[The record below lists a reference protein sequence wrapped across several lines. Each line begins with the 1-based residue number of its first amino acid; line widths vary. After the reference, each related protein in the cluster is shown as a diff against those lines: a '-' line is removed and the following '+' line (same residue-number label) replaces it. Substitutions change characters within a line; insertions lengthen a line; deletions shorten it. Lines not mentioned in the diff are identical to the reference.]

1 MLTAVRGD
9 RPIGKGRTIGT
20 IGPQGPEGCGNCKL
34 RRVKCDETK
43 PRCKK
48 CLDYGV
54 TCTYGPTSEAASLSV
69 EVAFKVDLA
78 PCRAKPPTARSR
90 KAAPYLPRTLPPPL
104 PSAGSPESPDAA
116 YQLTPVDVRLL
127 ERFQKRTVISFGT
140 PATKD
145 IYERKTLPIAF
156 QHPFVMHTVLAITHL
171 HDMSLTTTT
180 TTAANPAFT
189 FHWYRAISLLH
200 RKLSQPILPRE
211 RDALWVAAAFVGV
224 ASFAN
229 TSDIA
234 CPRDAWP
241 LRPLCWEDLD
251 WLKLGAGKKQV
262 WRLTD
267 PLRSE
272 GIFRD
277 VANELYTHVLLPASK
292 MRLGA
297 EDVAY
302 MRANLPDGFCELY
315 ELGEGSPEDNP
326 YWTAAE
332 SLAACWG
339 RRRGPRSREE
349 GKPFLTFLSKLDP
362 RFKRL
367 LEHKD
372 ERAMLMLAYWFA
384 RVCDRKYWWMW
395 RRAVLETLAIC
406 EFIERSWRG
415 RWEVRLVEFPRM
427 MAESCGL

>member
-1 MLTAVRGD
+1 MTSSIPPSRGD
-9 RPIGKGRTIGT
+9 VRKRKSHTKSRK
-20 IGPQGPEGCGNCKL
+20 GCGNCKL
-34 RRVKCDETK
+34 RRVKCDESK

-54 TCTYGPTSEAASLSV
+54 TCAYGPSSEAASLSV

-78 PCRAKPPTARSR
+78 PCRAKTTAAPSR
-90 KAAPYLPRTLPPPL
+90 KPASCLPRTLPPPL
-104 PSAGSPESPDAA
+104 PSTGSPESPDAA
-116 YQLTPVDVRLL
+116 YQLTPTDVRLL

-140 PATKD
+140 PTTKD

-156 QHPFVMHTVLAITHL
+156 QHPFVMHTILALTHL

-180 TTAANPAFT
+180 LTANPAFT
-189 FHWYRAISLLH
+189 YHWYRAISLLH
-200 RKLSQPILPRE
+200 RKLSQPILPAE

-234 CPRDAWP
+234 SPRDAWP
-241 LRPLCWEDLD
+241 LRPPCWEDLD
-251 WLKLGAGKKQV
+251 WLKLGDGKKQV
-262 WRLTD
+262 WRLTN

-292 MRLGA
+292 LRMGA
-297 EDVAY
+297 EDVAH

-315 ELGEGSPEDNP
+315 ELAEGLPEDNP

-339 RRRGPRSREE
+339 RTAEPGSPEE
-349 GKPFLTFLSKLDP
+349 AKPFLTFLSKLDP
-362 RFKRL
+362 RFKKL

-384 RVCDRKYWWMW
+384 RVER
-395 RRAVLETLAIC
+395 TLGGQIGRVP
-406 EFIERSWRG
+406 EDEGGELRTVNEHFKNGMRG
-415 RWEVRLVEFPRM
+415 QSP
-427 MAESCGL
+427 